1 MYYATVRYVHY
12 FDYSTIIAKLH
23 PITLLYTDDTKTK
36 NGTRNKNN
44 NNDDDKNE
52 DEDNDHYTT
61 LTTFRSLMRE
71 SQQPKSP
78 IGFLLLKLQLPPQPC
93 AELLVLFR

>member
-12 FDYSTIIAKLH
+12 FDYFTIITKLH
-23 PITLLYTDDTKTK
+23 PITLLYTDDTKKNRTK
-36 NGTRNKNN
+36 NKN

-78 IGFLLLKLQLPPQPC
+78 IGFLWLKLQLPPQPC